1 MEAHKVIHCRV
12 VVTQSVLN
20 IVLVFFDKGYRMYFR
35 KTIENDSIDFILGK
49 DKTEIPTCDRIKLL
63 LES

>member
-1 MEAHKVIHCRV
+1 MLNV
-12 VVTQSVLN
+12 VL
-20 IVLVFFDKGYRMYFR
+20 IFLDKGYRMYFR

-49 DKTEIPTCDRIKLL
+49 GKTEIPTCDRIKLL